1 MSDTEQTEQKGQ
13 IDFGWGTQV
22 PQHPL
27 LEAGV
32 SEGVADPLGSF
43 TRTAQNYGYKKTELR
58 KFAQSVLAHPN
69 KYKPITRRRARFY
82 LSVISN

>member
-1 MSDTEQTEQKGQ
+1 MSDTEQTEQTSHPSMTDGVEEPKVPKGQ
-13 IDFGWGTQV
+13 IDWGT
-22 PQHPL
+22 
-27 LEAGV
+27 
-32 SEGVADPLGSF
+32 F

>member
-1 MSDTEQTEQKGQ
+1 MSDNEQKGQ
-13 IDFGWGTQV
+13 IDFGS
-22 PQHPL
+22 
-27 LEAGV
+27 LEW
-32 SEGVADPLGSF
+32 GSF